1 MASARGQ
8 ANVEYV
14 GLVALLALAL
24 AAFVAVGPPPI
35 SGLPRAIAASI
46 LPEDGAVAAETP
58 AAESRLELVE
68 RLMAD
73 DLGSFLAYRAS
84 AERDGRLDF
93 STDECSAPV
102 VGSTGRTFDF
112 TQACLRHDFGY
123 RNYGRLGLL
132 DDRRRDVDE
141 RFLADM
147 RAHCASRPSDD
158 LLPCLGWARDFHTA
172 VRAFGWIP
180 ASRYE

>member
-1 MASARGQ
+1 M
-8 ANVEYV
+8 EYV

-24 AAFVAVGPPPI
+24 AAIVAAGPGPA
-35 SGLPRAIAASI
+35 SGLSEAIADSI
-46 LPEDGAVAAETP
+46 LPEGAPVAEAAEPSPET
-58 AAESRLELVE
+58 RLELVE
-68 RLMAD
+68 RLMAG

-84 AERDGRLDF
+84 AGRDERLDF

-102 VGSTGRTFDF
+102 VGSSGRSFDF
-112 TQACLRHDFGY
+112 TEACLRHDFGY

-132 DDRRRDVDE
+132 DTRRREVDE

-147 RAHCASRPSDD
+147 RAHCASRPPED

-180 ASRYE
+180 ASRYED